1 MTKTRFK
8 FFTRGFRNVASTSG
22 YVGMLVISCWI
33 PLFGYFG
40 SRSLGEHIEGK
51 LNISHIVSQSLF
63 SQSFESFVFFGCHAT
78 PLLGD
83 NISKRGVLPIPNSS
97 SFPFIG
103 KEFASLDTTQSLVY
117 PLIGISKSAVIGNSL
132 LNREFGVLQ
141 LVKTSGGDLR
151 HPLLEWL
158 GLWRGDGLNDSKKLL
173 GCGDIS
179 ETHFP
184 VRGREFQLYDIF
196 VQFTS
201 LLSELAFQIAQIA
214 SWIITISQ
222 YFHNVNNR
230 EVPFLFLSVPYCS
243 DLAFIENL
251 NLIFLAHNIIKTSV
265 TGSVCDIV
273 ALRTPTSMTELN
285 IFRERATNHCA
296 KLGIIF

>member
-1 MTKTRFK
+1 MEMKEKSIRD
-8 FFTRGFRNVASTSG
+8 A
-22 YVGMLVISCWI
+22 L
-33 PLFGYFG
+33 L
-40 SRSLGEHIEGK
+40 SLIKSEGDKLRAEHR
-51 LNISHIVSQSLF
+51 
-63 SQSFESFVFFGCHAT
+63 
-78 PLLGD
+78 
-83 NISKRGVLPIPNSS
+83 KRV
-97 SFPFIG
+97 
-103 KEFASLDTTQSLVY
+103 
-117 PLIGISKSAVIGNSL
+117 
-132 LNREFGVLQ
+132 
-141 LVKTSGGDLR
+141 
-151 HPLLEWL
+151 
-158 GLWRGDGLNDSKKLL
+158 
-173 GCGDIS
+173 
-179 ETHFP
+179 
-184 VRGREFQLYDIF
+184 EFQLYDIF

-285 IFRERATNHCA
+285 IFRERATNHGA